1 MDGDA
6 ETDGAFFR
14 RRVKVATRPES
25 IVTNPK
31 PCAVNNTDIG
41 PGTSTPP
48 NGGVVEV
55 TTDTSFAE
63 FAIKLNAG
71 SLTELLDIAVV
82 YLSIIKG
89 QACFSGPDV
98 MQLLR
103 KQLTAR
109 FDKETSWKGFYAL
122 RRDGKIEKLGPAQFR
137 ITAKIGYRV
146 EEELGS

>member
-1 MDGDA
+1 M
-6 ETDGAFFR
+6 
-14 RRVKVATRPES
+14 
-25 IVTNPK
+25 
-31 PCAVNNTDIG
+31 
-41 PGTSTPP
+41 
-48 NGGVVEV
+48 VEL
-55 TTDTSFAE
+55 TADTSFAE

-82 YLSIIKG
+82 YLSVIKG

-103 KQLTAR
+103 KQLAAR

-122 RRDGKIEKLGPAQFR
+122 RRDGKIEKPGPAQFR
-137 ITAKIGYRV
+137 ITAKIGYHV